1 MLLKGPNEKRGGA
14 ERTNNMNNLNNQ
26 EMLYILAL
34 VNGKTPA
41 DNETIRRN
49 IIYKLTAQINSSD
62 WYGEHHEK

>member
-1 MLLKGPNEKRGGA
+1 
-14 ERTNNMNNLNNQ
+14 MNNFNNQ

-62 WYGEHHEK
+62 WYGEYHEK